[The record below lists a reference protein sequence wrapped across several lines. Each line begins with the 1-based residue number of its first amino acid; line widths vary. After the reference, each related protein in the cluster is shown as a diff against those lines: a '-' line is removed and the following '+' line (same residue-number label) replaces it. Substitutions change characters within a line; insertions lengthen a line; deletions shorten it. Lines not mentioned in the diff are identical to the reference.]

1 MERGVH
7 DLGGLPT
14 DGPIDRSEHT
24 LDDWE
29 MLTDAISGALI
40 QRGLA
45 NADELRRG
53 IEGMPRELYLQAS
66 YYERWLVSFESILTE
81 KGVLAP
87 GELDEWIAR

>member
-1 MERGVH
+1 MERSVH

-40 QRGLA
+40 QGGLV
-45 NADELRRG
+45 NADELRRA
-53 IEGMPRELYLQAS
+53 IESMPREEYLEAS
-66 YYERWLVSFESILTE
+66 YYERWLVSFEAILTE
-81 KGVLAP
+81 KGVLAA
-87 GELDEWIAR
+87 GELNQRLGR

>member
-40 QRGLA
+40 QGGLV
-45 NADELRRG
+45 NADELRRA
-53 IEGMPRELYLQAS
+53 IESMPREQYLEAS
-66 YYERWLVSFESILTE
+66 YYERWLVSFEAILTE
-81 KGVLAP
+81 KGVLAV
-87 GELDEWIAR
+87 GELDQRLGR

>member
-14 DGPIDRSEHT
+14 DGPIDRSEHA

-40 QRGLA
+40 QGGLV
-45 NADELRRG
+45 NADELRRA
-53 IEGMPRELYLQAS
+53 IESMPREEYLAAS
-66 YYERWLVSFESILTE
+66 YYERWLVSFEAILTE
-81 KGVLAP
+81 KGVLAA
-87 GELDEWIAR
+87 GELNQRLGR